1 MAEAVAEAG
10 ATPAGGK
17 ARRIALIAVA
27 VLLLLA
33 LAGGGAMMLLAR
45 GQAADEAEAEA
56 PASAA
61 PAAAVEPHYLS
72 LAPPFVV
79 NFQSASAR
87 ARFLKVELD
96 VMTHDAA
103 HLPEVEKHMPA
114 VRNAVVL
121 LLSRQ
126 TYDELMAHEGK
137 ERLRAEVLAEIRRV
151 LEAQAG
157 APIVEDVY
165 FTSFVMQ

>member
-10 ATPAGGK
+10 ATPAGGTG
-17 ARRIALIAVA
+17 RRIMLIAVA
-27 VLLLLA
+27 VVLLLA
-33 LAGGGAMMLLAR
+33 LVGAGAMFLLAR
-45 GQAADEAEAEA
+45 GPASAEAEA
-56 PASAA
+56 PASAD
-61 PAAAVEPHYLS
+61 PAAATVPHYFS

-79 NFQSASAR
+79 NFQSAGSR

-96 VMTHDAA
+96 AMTRDAA
-103 HLPEVEKHMPA
+103 ALPEVQKHLPA
-114 VRNAVVL
+114 VRNALVL

-126 TYDELMAHEGK
+126 TYDQLMTHEGK
-137 ERLRAEVLAEIRRV
+137 EQLRAEVLAEIRRV